1 MFDASAK
8 QATLTL
14 VDYDKLFR
22 EDPDAYVVQYTEDS
36 VLVKDQMSKNRQLFF
51 QDGTKDLSNIASCE
65 CGHIS
70 GNYMEGTTCP
80 YCHTTVK
87 TNFAEDLK
95 FRRWLEIPDFLPP
108 VLHPGIYRILENWLG
123 PKSGILTGL
132 LDTNQKLPAEFQGVF
147 GQGFEYFYKNFDN
160 IINYLAQCKKFN
172 TPANKRKT
180 EDTLAV
186 IAKYRDRLFV
196 RHIPALNSSLHLSTQ
211 SGTIMYSDDVVKYII
226 EAKLELCHL
235 VYVYYNGTY
244 NKNYI
249 NERMCVIYN
258 AFLEYTSAILNKK
271 LLKKPGFI
279 RKQLLGARLNCSA
292 RAVIVPIFDIH
303 NFDEVYIPWCMAV
316 EVLKLEI
323 INVLMNRKHM
333 TGPQAESLH
342 RKATAQFVPEV
353 YEIIETLIEEC
364 PYKGLPLLMGRNPSL
379 RIGAI
384 FLLYATKVKTDYE
397 DATVSITALASA
409 APNYDFDGDAM
420 HLLFLKEMDEV
431 QRWMHIHPTNVL
443 LASDSV
449 LISSDIQITDQAAL
463 ALDAWLLD
471 KNQNNPCEGYAI

>member
-1 MFDASAK
+1 MFEASAK
-8 QATLTL
+8 LASLSL
-14 VDYDKLFR
+14 VDYDKLFS

-70 GNYMEGTTCP
+70 GNYMEGATCP
-80 YCHTTVK
+80 YCKTTVR

-108 VLHPGIYRILENWLG
+108 VLHPAIYRAIEAWLG
-123 PKSGILTGL
+123 KSGILTAL
-132 LDTNQKLPAEFQGVF
+132 LDTNQQLPAEFQGVF
-147 GQGFEYFYKNFDN
+147 GQGFEYFYNNFDN
-160 IINYLAQCKKFN
+160 IINYLATKYKKCSA
-172 TPANKRKT
+172 PSARPKT
-180 EDTLAV
+180 EAILNL
-186 IAKYRDRLFV
+186 INKYRDRLFV

-235 VYVYYNGTY
+235 VYVYFNGTY

-258 AFLEYTSAILNKK
+258 AFLEYTAAILNKK

-279 RKQLLGARLNCSA
+279 RKQLLGARLYCSA
-292 RAVIVPIFDIH
+292 RAVIVPISDIH
-303 NFDEVYIPWCMAV
+303 NFDEIYIPWCMAV

-323 INVLMNRKHM
+323 INVLMNRRHM
-333 TGPQAESLH
+333 SGPQAESLH
-342 RKATAQFVPEV
+342 RKATAQFVPDV
-353 YEIIETLIEEC
+353 YEIINTLIEEC
-364 PYKGLPLLMGRNPSL
+364 PYKGLPVLMGRNPSL

-384 FLLYATKVKTDYE
+384 FLLYATKVKPDYE
-397 DATVSITALASA
+397 DTTVSISAITSA

-420 HLLFLKEMDEV
+420 HLLFLKEMEEAA
-431 QRWMHIHPTNVL
+431 RFMHIHPTNVL
-443 LASDSV
+443 LTADDV

-463 ALDAWLLD
+463 ALNAWLFD
-471 KNQNNPCEGYAI
+471 DTQNNQ

>member
-8 QATLTL
+8 LASLSL
-14 VDYDKLFR
+14 VDYDKLFYD
-22 EDPDAYVVQYTEDS
+22 DPDAYVVQYTEDS

-51 QDGTKDLSNIASCE
+51 QDGTRDLSNIASCE
-65 CGHIS
+65 CGYVS
-70 GNYMEGTTCP
+70 GNYMENTVCP
-80 YCHTTVK
+80 KCKTVVK

-95 FRRWLEIPDFLPP
+95 FRRWLEIPEFLPP
-108 VLHPGIYRILENWLG
+108 VLHPAAYRVLDAWLG
-123 PKSGILTGL
+123 KSGILAAL

-147 GQGFEYFYKNFDN
+147 GQGFEYFYNNFDN
-160 IINYLAQCKKFN
+160 IIVYLTTQYKKVN
-172 TPANKRKT
+172 TPANRQRT
-180 EDTLAV
+180 EQVLAFL
-186 IAKYRDRLFV
+186 AKYRHLLFV

-244 NKNYI
+244 SKNYI

-279 RKQLLGARLNCSA
+279 RKQLLGARLYCSA

-303 NFDEVYIPWCMAV
+303 NFDEIYIPWCMAV
-316 EVLKLEI
+316 EILKLEI

-333 TGPQAESLH
+333 TGPQAESMH
-342 RKATAQFVPEV
+342 RKATAQFVPMI
-353 YEIIETLIEEC
+353 YEIINTLIEEC
-364 PYKGLPLLMGRNPSL
+364 PYKGLPVLMGRNPSL

-384 FLLYATKVKTDYE
+384 FLLYATKVKPDYE
-397 DATVSITALASA
+397 DTTVSITALASA

-420 HLLFLKEMDEV
+420 HLVFIKEMGEV

-443 LASDSV
+443 LSADDV

-463 ALDAWLLD
+463 ALNDWLFD
-471 KNQNNPCEGYAI
+471 PNQNIA